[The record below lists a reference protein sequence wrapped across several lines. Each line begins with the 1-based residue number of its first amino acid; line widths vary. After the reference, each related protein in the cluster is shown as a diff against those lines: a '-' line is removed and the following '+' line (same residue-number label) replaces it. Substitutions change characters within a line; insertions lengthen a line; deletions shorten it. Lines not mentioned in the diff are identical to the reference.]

1 LATLL
6 TALNLSPA
14 VLLLVA
20 LSCRDSGPSDP
31 IILVLGNESVRRS
44 EFEQHVKALEAR
56 GMGSVDPGVRAALLE
71 PFLEERV
78 LVLEARSRG
87 LLKPGAS
94 AEDEEVAAQK
104 LLADQVAP
112 GILVTE
118 DEVAAYYRDHAEAF
132 RAAETLTLRQIL
144 LSSESEAR
152 DVRRRIVKDPKTFEP
167 LAQSRS
173 RSPEASKGGLM
184 GTFKRGELPSELE
197 TAAFGLPAGGVSD
210 VVLSPLGFHVLRVDA
225 RQSARERTLE
235 ECHDEIR
242 ALLTRQKSD
251 QATRQFVLG
260 LLARAKVNHEAA
272 QRSLP
277 S

>member
-1 LATLL
+1 LGILL
-6 TALNLSPA
+6 TALHLSPA
-14 VLLLVA
+14 VLLVA
-20 LSCRDSGPSDP
+20 ALGCRDSSPPDP
-31 IILVLGNESVRRS
+31 AILVLGNESVRRS

-56 GMGSVDPGVRAALLE
+56 GMGTVDPGVRAALFE

-78 LVLEARSRG
+78 LVLEARARG

-104 LLADQVAP
+104 LLADQVVS
-112 GILVTE
+112 GISVTE
-118 DEVAAYYRDHAEAF
+118 DEVAAHYRDHAEAF
-132 RAAETLTLRQIL
+132 RAPEVITLRQIL

-152 DVRRRIVKDPKTFEP
+152 DVRRRLAKDPKSFEL

-173 RSPEASKGGLM
+173 HSPEASKGGLM
-184 GTFKRGELPSELE
+184 GTFRRGELPSELE
-197 TAAFGLPAGGVSD
+197 AAAFALPVSGVSD
-210 VVLSPLGFHVLRVDA
+210 VVPSPLGFHVLRVEA

-242 ALLTRQKSD
+242 ALLIRQKSD
-251 QATRQFVLG
+251 QATRQFVRG

-272 QRSLP
+272 QRPLP